1 MRVYCVVDK
10 KGYFMAA
17 RYLVITSWNRI
28 QIYER
33 QRFLKKRFLTKLDF
47 PIWQI
52 LRSVEVVSWSNLW
65 NFTFNFRNYKLI
77 NPFLDFSAFID
88 NAKQ

>member
-17 RYLVITSWNRI
+17 RHLVITSWNRI

-47 PIWQI
+47 PMFPDQTCET
-52 LRSVEVVSWSNLW
+52 LPLTLETVN
-65 NFTFNFRNYKLI
+65 
-77 NPFLDFSAFID
+77 
-88 NAKQ
+88 